1 MTHTATT
8 DPALARHHVANLL
21 HGYTEVAD
29 RSDVAAGVELLGG
42 AVVRFPD
49 DGYDRPEDA
58 AAFFGRLWGG
68 DLAHRHDVTNL
79 VVEPGG
85 QGLWRARAHY
95 TRYVLAPDPL
105 LATLG
110 EYALEVREGDGSWAI
125 TALTVTRTWS
135 R

>member
-1 MTHTATT
+1 MTST
-8 DPALARHHVANLL
+8 DPATARHHVANLL

-29 RSDVAAGVELLGG
+29 RKDVAAGVELLAG
-42 AVVRFPD
+42 ATVRFPD

-58 AAFFGRLWGG
+58 PAFFERLWGG
-68 DLAHRHDVTNL
+68 DVAHRHDVTNL
-79 VVEPGG
+79 VVEPLGEG
-85 QGLWRARAHY
+85 RWRARAHY
-95 TRYVLAPDPL
+95 TRHLLAPDPV

-110 EYALEVREGDGSWAI
+110 EYTVDVRESSGSWTV